1 MIRKIID
8 ITTVL
13 SQDLKSRSTVADLL
27 LYVQNTHEQEV
38 QIDFSKVLFATRS
51 FIDEYYNTFIEDHG
65 KLNGIKVES
74 INLPEDIQYI
84 LNVVSQTQTGK
95 KIYEE
100 PANTSTHRFNTVKE
114 MTDWMRTMCL

>member
-1 MIRKIID
+1 MKIID

-74 INLPEDIQYI
+74 INLPEDIQYM
-84 LNVVSQTQTGK
+84 LNVVRPDPNREK
-95 KIYEE
+95 NI
-100 PANTSTHRFNTVKE
+100 
-114 MTDWMRTMCL
+114 